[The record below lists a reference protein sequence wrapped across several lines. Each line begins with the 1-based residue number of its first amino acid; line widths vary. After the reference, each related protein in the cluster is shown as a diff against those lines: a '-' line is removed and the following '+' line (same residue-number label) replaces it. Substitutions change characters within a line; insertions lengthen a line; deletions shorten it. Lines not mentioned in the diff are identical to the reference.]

1 VADGRRVCNASVVY
15 LLETI
20 PIREIFIGL
29 SIGSRLFLIA
39 LGLSLIF
46 GVLGVLNFAHG
57 ALYMI
62 GAFIGMSFTT
72 ELVGNFWIGLLA
84 AGLTVGL
91 IGVVIESGFIRRI
104 YDRPKLDQLIL
115 TFAFIFVINE
125 LVLLTWGTGTKTTPT
140 PQLLDF
146 DVALLG
152 ASFTAYRVFLILLSG
167 TVMITLWL
175 VLQRTFVGRVVR
187 ATSTD
192 RDMSALLGVN
202 VPRVYTGVFFVGS
215 ALTGIGGALA
225 APIQG
230 ITPGIGNQVIIQA
243 FIIVVI
249 GGLGSFVGA
258 FAGAMIIGLINSFGV
273 LVIAGGDV
281 FLPFLV
287 MLLVLI
293 FRPTGL
299 FGGGS

>member
-1 VADGRRVCNASVVY
+1 MAGGRRVCNASVIY

-46 GVLGVLNFAHG
+46 GVLEVLNFAHG

-62 GAFIGMSFTT
+62 GAFVGMSFTT

-104 YDRPKLDQLIL
+104 YDRPQLDQLIL

-167 TVMITLWL
+167 TVMVTLWL

-281 FLPFLV
+281 FLPFLA